1 MRAALEEAKRAFDA
15 DEVPVGAVL
24 VHHESGEIVARAY
37 NQTRIDSDP
46 CSHAEALVI
55 RQTCK
60 KEQSQRI
67 PEYDLYVTLE
77 PCPMCASLIS
87 FARIKTL
94 IFGASDPKSG
104 GITHGPKLYTHSQ
117 LHHKPDVRHGMLA
130 EESAELLQ
138 NFFGEKRKTRN

>member
-1 MRAALEEAKRAFDA
+1 MRAALEEAKRAFEA

-24 VHHESGEIVARAY
+24 VHHESGEIVARAF
-37 NQTRIDSDP
+37 NQTRAHSDP

-55 RQTCK
+55 RQACK

-117 LHHKPDVRHGMLA
+117 LHHKPEVRQGVLA
-130 EESAELLQ
+130 EESRELLQ
-138 NFFGEKRKTRN
+138 SFFKQKRKN

>member
-1 MRAALEEAKRAFDA
+1 MRAALEEAKNAFEA

-24 VHHESGEIVARAY
+24 VHHDTGEIVASAF
-37 NQTRIDSDP
+37 NQTRTHSDP

-55 RQTCK
+55 RAVCK

-67 PEYDLYVTLE
+67 PDYDLYVTLE

-94 IFGASDPKSG
+94 VFGASDPKSG

-117 LHHKPDVRHGMLA
+117 LHHKPDVRQGVLV
-130 EESAELLQ
+130 EESAKVLQ
-138 NFFGEKRKTRN
+138 SFFREKRKN